1 MNYKRLSNEELQKF
15 PYPNLVAEIIESGY
29 GYHTIARFMGHG
41 EESNTEEFALRKL
54 RGETDIF
61 AGEAF
66 GLAKYFGCK
75 LEYMF
80 SEELSIYNGKPKAY
94 WRWLEENKK
103 RREECEKSKAILEI
117 YEELKRKPYL
127 IDFMKYC
134 ISLTEEERTMILLM
148 LQEKSECRC

>member
-29 GYHTIARFMGHG
+29 GYHTIAGFMGHG
-41 EESNTEEFALRKL
+41 EEPNNEEFVLRKL

-66 GLAKYFGCK
+66 DLAKYFGCK

-94 WRWLEENKK
+94 WRWIEKTERSKK
-103 RREECEKSKAILEI
+103 SAKNQKQF
-117 YEELKRKPYL
+117 LK
-127 IDFMKYC
+127 FMKN
-134 ISLTEEERTMILLM
+134 
-148 LQEKSECRC
+148 